1 MNSFSEFLKKHW
13 STVAGAAGGLILGI
27 LFLAIGFFETLL
39 LVVLSVAGG
48 CIGAFPVVRQVVCSC
63 FKALFEHKNS

>member
-1 MNSFSEFLKKHW
+1 MNSFSEFLKKRW

-48 CIGAFPVVRQVVCSC
+48 CIGAFPVVRQVVCSW

>member
-13 STVAGAAGGLILGI
+13 STVASAAGGLILGI

-48 CIGAFPVVRQVVCSC
+48 CSGAFPAVRQVICSW
-63 FKALFEHKNS
+63 FKAIFEHKNS